1 MNPERS
7 DEATVVGFFPG
18 PFMPE
23 ELVYAAGV
31 APVCL
36 DYGGNAQIAEHALS
50 LLPPI
55 ICPFARAQV
64 GEMLLKTTPAYQAL
78 DLLIVP
84 STCQHL
90 RKIGDMWE
98 YYAPMAVFKLG
109 VPYDPAETLALTYF
123 RNRLADLRAQL
134 EALTGRTISDA
145 AITEAIAVYDR
156 LREALRKVSLLRQ
169 SAPPGISGLEF
180 VKLSHASLLGDPVGA
195 TAALEAVH
203 RELQAAA
210 PADAPAPAAAPPAP
224 TTAAPVPA
232 AKPRLMLIGPNV
244 AIGDYGIYEMIESAG
259 ADIVI
264 EDVFEGLRDC
274 RYDAATNGGA
284 DSADPA
290 DRPDPAGPADPLDAL
305 TRARLVGRVPA
316 AFMRSST
323 GPRFEYIS
331 QLIRD
336 FRVQGV
342 IWYELL
348 CCEFYDQDA
357 FFFENRLR
365 ELGIPMLTIESNY
378 GDVRSGAV
386 RTRLEAFLEVVQ
398 GGPADA

>member
-1 MNPERS
+1 
-7 DEATVVGFFPG
+7 
-18 PFMPE
+18 MPE
-23 ELVYAAGV
+23 ELVYAAGA

-36 DYGGNAQIAEHALS
+36 AYGGNAQIAEHALS

-98 YYAPMAVFKLG
+98 YYQPTPVFKLG
-109 VPYDPAETLALTYF
+109 VPYDPSETLALTYF
-123 RNRLADLRAQL
+123 RGRLADLRAQL
-134 EALTGRTISDA
+134 EALTGRAISDA
-145 AITEAIAVYDR
+145 AITDAIAVYDR

-180 VKLSHASLLGDPVGA
+180 VKLSHASLSGDPVGA
-195 TAALEAVH
+195 TAALEAVN

-210 PADAPAPAAAPPAP
+210 LVEPAPDAPAPAAA
-224 TTAAPVPA
+224 PA
-232 AKPRLMLIGPNV
+232 AKPRLMLIGPSV

-284 DSADPA
+284 NSADPA
-290 DRPDPAGPADPLDAL
+290 DRPDPADSADPLDAL

-357 FFFENRLR
+357 FFFEHRLR

-386 RTRLEAFLEVVQ
+386 RTRLEAFLEGVQ